1 MTDQTPPAGKTWVTV
16 EIDTDKW
23 DTGEFE
29 YEDVFDVV
37 IGSVEGPDL
46 SLPEDLFRLA
56 EDKFRSVWLQTDH
69 PSTTGRKL
77 GEACATLADA
87 IRATREA
94 L

>member
-1 MTDQTPPAGKTWVTV
+1 MTDQTPPAGKTWVTI
-16 EIDTDKW
+16 ELDTDKW
-23 DTGEFE
+23 DTGDFE

-37 IGSVEGPDL
+37 IGSVDGPDL
-46 SLPEDLFRLA
+46 SSAEDLLKLA
-56 EDKFRSVWLQTDH
+56 EDKFRSAWLQTDP
-69 PSTTGRKL
+69 PSVTGLKL